1 MRQKILLTGGSGAV
15 GFQAFKELLKR
26 NDRYFMR
33 VLSLD
38 TRYERKLF
46 MPYKDQ
52 VEIIW
57 GDIRNYGDV
66 NRAVDDV
73 DSILHVA
80 GIIPPTADRYPKL
93 ARAVNVDGT
102 RNLIRAMLKQNN
114 PPDILFTSSISVYG
128 DRLKEPYIQVG
139 DPLKPSEGDIYAQTK
154 IDAENIIRSSG
165 VRWSILRLCGI
176 LVDKLHIQPLMFHM
190 PLETALEWCHVED
203 VGYALVQGIGEKSI
217 FGRIFNLGGGVR
229 CRTDARGFLSQ
240 MLPMWGLDSEVIPDF
255 AFATQNFHSGYYQDG
270 DLLNRILNF
279 QKKTLQDYYH
289 SVRLSVSPFQ
299 RLLVRCLPRF
309 LIRYWFVKM
318 SEPVKA
324 IKENN
329 ETLIQRFYGSREAY
343 NLLLKKDLRLVKG

>member
-26 NDRYFMR
+26 KDRYFTR

-52 VEIIW
+52 VEVIW
-57 GDIRNYGDV
+57 GDIRNYEDV
-66 NRAVDDV
+66 IRAVDDV

-80 GIIPPTADRYPKL
+80 GIIPPTADRYPDL

-102 RNLIRAMLKQNN
+102 RNLIRAMLQQEKQ
-114 PPDILFTSSISVYG
+114 PEILFTSSISVYG
-128 DRLKEPYIQVG
+128 DRLKDPYIQVG
-139 DPLKPSEGDIYAQTK
+139 DPLKPSDGDIYARTK
-154 IDAENIIRSSG
+154 IEAEKIIRSSG
-165 VRWSILRLCGI
+165 VRWSIFRLCGI

-190 PLETALEWCHVED
+190 PLDTALEWCHVED

-217 FGRIFNLGGGVR
+217 FGRIFNLGGGEC
-229 CRTDARGFLSQ
+229 CRTDARDFLSQ
-240 MLPMWGLDSEVIPDF
+240 MLPLWGLNPEVIPDI
-255 AFATQNFHSGYYQDG
+255 AFATRNFHSGYYQDG
-270 DLLNRILNF
+270 DLLNHIINF

-289 SVRLSVSPFQ
+289 SVRLRISPFQ
-299 RLLVRCLPRF
+299 RLLVRCVPRF
-309 LIRYWFVKM
+309 LIRYWFMKM

-329 ETLIQRFYGSREAY
+329 ETLIRRFYGSREAY
-343 NLLLKKDLRLVKG
+343 ELLLSNDLRLAKG